1 MVKRKSSILSNLE
14 KNYGDTKSIAKSVDL
29 SALENNVNP
38 HTLYNKIF
46 KKVDNTPKDY
56 PTEKISVGDIVYLN
70 NNINNQFEIIN
81 INNKSNIVLKNL
93 DTNEVI
99 EATEKDIKPVMES
112 IDMAKKKLNET
123 QYSVSINGLET
134 TDANALSQMM
144 SAAAL
149 ADSGSADVDAMD
161 MTSTPELPTPDMDTT
176 LPTDNLGSIE
186 NPVPNAFA
194 NPDIDTAVDPTDTLG
209 DNESDITEP
218 AFDETD
224 EALPSEIENPLDN
237 PEPEMD
243 MSDDFFEDDIEDADF
258 EPVSDDIEFDEEIT
272 NDPVDD
278 MEITEAYNGTY
289 QTIKND
295 YLNGIESRE
304 NAISALIDMGEA
316 EDTFEAEAIVDSW
329 SKDDQDYEEIDDMEI
344 TESQLNESRPDKED
358 FLNSNFQN
366 IDENVLQELYEII
379 CDQKGDDYL
388 SDYDDVDYMELVDC
402 VKDFGN
408 DIEGFDESLAEEYA
422 NALQEKWKN
431 ENTEDGSD
439 DYTNYDRPNWEDDDL
454 EEDVLL
460 PKETEDETYNA
471 NKALR
476 DKEDDEESERISESM
491 DALIKSI
498 LENADAKSAQ
508 ETYADEITEE
518 KDDSKCCP
526 KCGKEKCICK
536 SKKINE
542 DDDLDSEISEA
553 LKNAGVQL
561 NEFFKYDEPEY
572 DEQSDDS
579 SELEKIIHNMK
590 SIKPL
595 LMGLKKHFAKTKNM
609 NEYGRLL
616 TRAFH
621 KVNPNSEFACANVDD
636 CIKGICSLNRNNQ
649 WDIATAICDLLWVNC
664 STDEYNQI
672 CDAVRDDSKNDVNE
686 SVVKPTI
693 VTDESTF
700 ANKPNKALKPD
711 DEKEVKKF
719 SVDTA
724 TFGKD
729 ASEGF
734 KEPVNCIKCESIAPK
749 EKIKKIYET
758 AKVRYAKA
766 DKSQWNALDRRYIT
780 KLIENGCGYTRA
792 SKIILEAKK
801 KK

>member
-1 MVKRKSSILSNLE
+1 MVKKKSNILSNLE
-14 KNYGDTKSIAKSVDL
+14 KNYDDTKSIAKSVDL
-29 SALENNVNP
+29 SALENGINP

-46 KKVDNTPKDY
+46 KKIDNTPKDY

-70 NNINNQFEIIN
+70 NNINNQFEVIN

-176 LPTDNLGSIE
+176 LPTDNLGNNE
-186 NPVPNAFA
+186 NPVPNAYA
-194 NPDIDTAVDPTDTLG
+194 NPEMDTAVITTDT
-209 DNESDITEP
+209 
-218 AFDETD
+218 FDDEAD
-224 EALPSEIENPLDN
+224 EALPPEIENPLNN
-237 PEPEMD
+237 PSM
-243 MSDDFFEDDIEDADF
+243 EDDSFDSFDMDT
-258 EPVSDDIEFDEEIT
+258 PVSNDIEFDEEI
-272 NDPVDD
+272 DEEPV
-278 MEITEAYNGTY
+278 
-289 QTIKND
+289 
-295 YLNGIESRE
+295 
-304 NAISALIDMGEA
+304 
-316 EDTFEAEAIVDSW
+316 
-329 SKDDQDYEEIDDMEI
+329 DDMEI
-344 TESQLNESRPDKED
+344 TESQLNESRSDKED
-358 FLNSNFQN
+358 FNN

-379 CDQKGDDYL
+379 CDQMGDDYL
-388 SDYDDVDYMELVDC
+388 SDYDEVDYMELVDC

-408 DIEGFDESLAEEYA
+408 DIEGFDESLANEYA

-431 ENTEDGSD
+431 ENTEDDEESLDENVTEDEEIEEVHQMFLSCNFSD
-439 DYTNYDRPNWEDDDL
+439 EEILNELLYRGFDKDYANSLLDKWKEDDILFDSEEDNL
-454 EEDVLL
+454 EEDILL
-460 PKETEDETYNA
+460 PKATEDETYNA

-476 DKEDDEESERISESM
+476 DKREDEESERISESM
-491 DALIKSI
+491 NALIKSI

-508 ETYADEITEE
+508 ETYAEEITEQ
-518 KDDSKCCP
+518 DDSKCCP
-526 KCGKEKCICK
+526 KCHKRKCCCK
-536 SKKINE
+536 SGKIDE
-542 DDDLDSEISEA
+542 DDDLDSEISET

-561 NEFFKYDEPEY
+561 NEFFKYDEPEF

-579 SELEKIIHNMK
+579 SELEKIIRNMK

-595 LMGLKKHFAKTKNM
+595 LMGLKKHFEKTKNM

-621 KVNPNSEFACANVDD
+621 TVNPNSEFACANVDD
-636 CIKGICSLNRNNQ
+636 CIKGICSLNRNDQ
-649 WDIATAICDLLWVNC
+649 WDIAIAICDLLWTNC
-664 STDEYNQI
+664 SSDEYNQI
-672 CDAVRDDSKNDVNE
+672 CDAVRNNSKNDVNE

-700 ANKPNKALKPD
+700 ANKPNKALKPE

-734 KEPVNCIKCESIAPK
+734 KEPLNCIKCESVSPK

-758 AKVRYAKA
+758 AKVRYSKA

>member
-186 NPVPNAFA
+186 NPVPNDFA
-194 NPDIDTAVDPTDTLG
+194 NPDIDTTVDPTDTLG

-218 AFDETD
+218 TFDETD
-224 EALPSEIENPLDN
+224 ETLPSEIENPLDN

-243 MSDDFFEDDIEDADF
+243 MSDDFFEDDIENADF

-272 NDPVDD
+272 NDPADD

-316 EDTFEAEAIVDSW
+316 EDEEEAEIIVDSW

-344 TESQLNESRPDKED
+344 TESQLNETRPDKE
-358 FLNSNFQN
+358 NFDN

-388 SDYDDVDYMELVDC
+388 SDYDEVDHMELVDC

-476 DKEDDEESERISESM
+476 DKEEDDEESERISESM
-491 DALIKSI
+491 DALIKEI

-526 KCGKEKCICK
+526 KCHKEKCICK

-595 LMGLKKHFAKTKNM
+595 LMGLKKHFAETKNM

-672 CDAVRDDSKNDVNE
+672 CDAVRDDSKNDINE